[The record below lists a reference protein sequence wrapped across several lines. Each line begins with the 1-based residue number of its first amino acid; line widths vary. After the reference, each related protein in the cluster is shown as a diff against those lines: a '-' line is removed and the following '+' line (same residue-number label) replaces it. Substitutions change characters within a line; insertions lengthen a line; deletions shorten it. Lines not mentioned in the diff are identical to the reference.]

1 MKTHTKILIFICIVL
16 SFVNLAWLG
25 FNSYMYLDMPK
36 LIVRTDMY
44 ANLATYGLIVF
55 FFSHLIIILS
65 TILSL
70 KNSKSMSIAGI
81 ILLVLGVISFIFLLF
96 HFVSLNEIWDDY
108 KYGYSFKSMLKL
120 TWHSQIVMICFFLFS
135 LFYFITLSRVGDKY
149 ASTKSV
155 SREQI
160 FVALN
165 IIGIVCSIL
174 GILLVLFYS
183 RAYHIVQLGI
193 GYKIIPF
200 CFVLLPYLLVLAGWG
215 IRYFRDRRSG
225 WYDEKQNSNINR
237 SGMVA
242 MLTSLVLTIGLTIF
256 YFHKTPVVFK
266 QIDIAGVIMVLLLP
280 FYFFLVL
287 FVLYVTALYNFK
299 NN

>member
-25 FNSYMYLDMPK
+25 FNSFMYLDMPK

-44 ANLATYGLIVF
+44 GKLATYGLIVF

-81 ILLVLGVISFIFLLF
+81 ILLVLGIISFIFLLF

-108 KYGYSFKSMLKL
+108 KNGYSFKSMLKL

-183 RAYHIVQLGI
+183 RAYHIVKLGI
-193 GYKIIPF
+193 GYKIIPY
-200 CFVLLPYLLVLAGWG
+200 CFVLLPYLLALAGWG

-242 MLTSLVLTIGLTIF
+242 MLASLALTISLAIF

-280 FYFFLVL
+280 FYFFVVL
-287 FVLYVTALYNFK
+287 FVFSVTALYNFK